1 MAEAYGWA
9 DLVIGRAGALT
20 VSELAAAGVGAVL
33 VPFPAATDDHQS
45 RNAEILVAAGA
56 AVMIPE
62 RELTAPWLAERLAAL
77 CSGRGRLIAMAEHA
91 RALARPR
98 ALEDLANA
106 CSELVRTSDHGA
118 AA

>member
-1 MAEAYGWA
+1 
-9 DLVIGRAGALT
+9 
-20 VSELAAAGVGAVL
+20 VL
-33 VPFPAATDDHQS
+33 VPFPAATDDHQT

-56 AVMIPE
+56 AVMISD
-62 RELTAPWLAERLAAL
+62 RELSALWLAEQLAAL
-77 CSGRGRLIAMAEHA
+77 CNGRGRLMAMAERA

-106 CSELVRTSDHGA
+106 CSELVRASDHGA